1 MEQARNA
8 QNDTLE
14 FVSTIITDKQGRPLL
29 LKRLDTLKLDPGKY
43 DMCSGHMKKGECP
56 MQSMYRELREEVGMM
71 HYDMLQVSK
80 LGDIATPHP
89 MFQNTICHM
98 YHIITNLTEEQI
110 NENIEKTEDREM
122 EYGKFLNNIDELRTL
137 QRDTSSFRTPY
148 TKEMEHIYQLVEE
161 KVEDRKEWKERECE
175 EK

>member
-1 MEQARNA
+1 MEQAKNA

-71 HYDMLQVSK
+71 HYDMLQVNK

-98 YHIITNLTEEQI
+98 YHIITNLTEKQI
-110 NENIEKTEDREM
+110 NENIEKTPDREM
-122 EYGKFLNNIDELRTL
+122 EYGRFLNNMDELRAL
-137 QRDTSSFRTPY
+137 QKDTTSFRALY
-148 TKEMEHIYQLVEE
+148 TKEMEHVYQLVE
-161 KVEDRKEWKERECE
+161 KKMEDRKEWKERECE